1 MSRRMILRLAA
12 LILSAAAVFGCGGSK
27 SATKTG
33 PKAGTAVIALRTP
46 LDLRGTGTD
55 AALLRFGVPK
65 GWKGNEDPN
74 RRLPVA
80 AIEKPGGSGICRFF
94 VQIVAGPRGG
104 RGLLQPGEGELLR
117 QSGANKRS
125 VKVIGPGPPRVA
137 TFSFAIYDAHGALSP
152 EGPAAVSVGEFQITG
167 EPAGPPLVVIARGGL
182 DGCTTKVPVGVV
194 AETRSALQALID
206 QMSIEIRRPG

>member
-12 LILSAAAVFGCGGSK
+12 VILSAAAVFGCGGSE

-33 PKAGTAVIALRTP
+33 PKAGTAVIALRAP
-46 LDLRGTGTD
+46 LDLRGTD
-55 AALLRFGVPK
+55 AALLRVPK

-104 RGLLQPGEGELLR
+104 KGLLQPGEGALLR
-117 QSGANKRS
+117 QSGTTKRS

-137 TFSFAIYDAHGALSP
+137 TFSFAIYDAHGALSSA
-152 EGPAAVSVGEFQITG
+152 GPAAVSVGEFQITG

-182 DGCTTKVPVGVV
+182 DGCTTKVPLGVV

-206 QMSIEIRRPG
+206 QMSVEIRRPG